1 MTAETVD
8 APTTTARPSPPTA
21 RGPVERALLRVPLY
35 LVLILFAIFVLVP
48 VYLMVVTSLKPPAEA
63 LLSQMWQLPSELSLA
78 AWETAFAALQPY
90 LINSFQ
96 LAIPATILSALLG
109 SLNGYVFAKWRFRG
123 SEWVFNGLLF
133 GLFIPYQIVLIP
145 LVVTLQSIGL
155 YNTITG
161 LVLVHVIYGIP
172 ITTLIFRNFYA
183 RIPQEVLDAGKVDGA
198 GVFQLY
204 RRIALPLSLP
214 GFVVV
219 GIWQFTQIWNEFL
232 WAVTLT
238 SAGQR
243 PVMVALQNISG
254 AQIVEWNVQMAAAL
268 QAALPTLIVYVLL
281 GRYFVRGLLAGA
293 LKE

>member
-1 MTAETVD
+1 MI
-8 APTTTARPSPPTA
+8 ARLALPRVA
-21 RGPVERALLRVPLY
+21 LYALLG
-35 LVLILFAIFVLVP
+35 LFAVFVLVP
-48 VYLMVVTSLKPPAEA
+48 VYLMVVTSLKSPAEA
-63 LLSQMWQLPSELSLA
+63 ILSRMWHLPGDLSLD
-78 AWETAFAALQPY
+78 AWRSAFATLRPY
-90 LINSFQ
+90 LVNSFQ
-96 LAIPATILSALLG
+96 LAVPATVLSAFLG
-109 SLNGYVFAKWRFRG
+109 SLNGFVFARWRFPG
-123 SEWVFNGLLF
+123 SEIVFNLVLF

-145 LVVTLQSIGL
+145 LVVTMQSIGL
-155 YNTITG
+155 YNSIGG

-183 RIPQEVLDAGKVDGA
+183 RIPQELLDAAKVDGA
-198 GVFQLY
+198 GVLSLY
-204 RRIALPLSLP
+204 WRIAVPLSLP

-219 GIWQFTQIWNEFL
+219 GIWQFTQVWNEFL

-243 PVMVALQNISG
+243 PVMVALQNLSG

>member
-1 MTAETVD
+1 MNLRLNLPRV
-8 APTTTARPSPPTA
+8 
-21 RGPVERALLRVPLY
+21 GLYVLL
-35 LVLILFAIFVLVP
+35 AIVAAFVLVP
-48 VYLMVVTSLKPPAEA
+48 VYLMVVTSLKPSAEA
-63 LLSQMWQLPSELSLA
+63 VLSRMWHLPTEISFS
-78 AWETAFAALQPY
+78 AWDNAFSTLRPY
-90 LINSFQ
+90 LVNSLQ
-96 LAIPATILSALLG
+96 LAIPATLLSALLG
-109 SLNGYVFAKWRFRG
+109 SLNGYVFAKLRFRG
-123 SEWVFNGLLF
+123 SELLFNGILF

-145 LVVTLQSIGL
+145 LVVTLQSAGL
-155 YNTITG
+155 YNSISG
-161 LVLVHVIYGIP
+161 LVFVHVVYGIP

-183 RIPQEVLDAGKVDGA
+183 RIPQEILDAGKVDGG
-198 GVFQLY
+198 GVFALY
-204 RRIALPLSLP
+204 RRVALPLSIP
-214 GFVVV
+214 GFIVV

-268 QAALPTLIVYVLL
+268 QAALPTRIVYVFL